1 MEPRLSSSTK
11 NGRNFSAMSKSA
23 YVPEHVKPTTDQLR
37 ISPRITLAVGDDV
50 KCSPLVGKSYVGK
63 IKAIVV
69 NDAGEVIE
77 VDVFGGPKGRAALRT
92 YTPDKLSAIPKKR
105 LPKKGL

>member
-1 MEPRLSSSTK
+1 MNQAEAPK

-37 ISPRITLAVGDDV
+37 ISPRITLEVGDDV
-50 KCSPLVGKSYVGK
+50 KVSRVGKSYVGK

-92 YTPDKLSAIPKKR
+92 YTPDNLAVIPKKR
-105 LPKKGL
+105 LPK

>member
-1 MEPRLSSSTK
+1 MKR
-11 NGRNFSAMSKSA
+11 SA
-23 YVPEHVKPTTDQLR
+23 YVPEYIKPTTDQLQ

-69 NDAGEVIE
+69 NEAGEVTE

-92 YTPDKLSAIPKKR
+92 FTPDKLSAIPKKR
-105 LPKKGL
+105 LPKA